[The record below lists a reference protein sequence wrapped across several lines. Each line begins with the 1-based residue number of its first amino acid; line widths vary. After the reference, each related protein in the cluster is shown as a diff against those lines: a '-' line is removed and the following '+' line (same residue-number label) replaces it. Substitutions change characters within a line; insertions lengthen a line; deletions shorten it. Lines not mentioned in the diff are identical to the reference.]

1 MNMKITYD
9 PYADAMYIFAG
20 KIFKSASTISVQPDV
35 LVDLDNKKRLV
46 GIEILDISKKLP
58 RKELR
63 TVNLELNLEP
73 PKQALQSGK
82 S

>member
-1 MNMKITYD
+1 MIHMQTRCI
-9 PYADAMYIFAG
+9 
-20 KIFKSASTISVQPDV
+20 SLSVQPDV
-35 LVDLDNKKRLV
+35 LVDLDKNKRLV

-63 TVNLELNLEP
+63 SVNLELNLEP
-73 PKQALQSGK
+73 PKQALQSGN